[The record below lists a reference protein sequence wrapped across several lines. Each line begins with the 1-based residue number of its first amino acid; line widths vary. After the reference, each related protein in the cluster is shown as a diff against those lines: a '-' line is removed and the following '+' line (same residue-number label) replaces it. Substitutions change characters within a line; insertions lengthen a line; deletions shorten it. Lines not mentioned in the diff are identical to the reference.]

1 MRFLNG
7 TFPPIAPAPS
17 NLGFP
22 CEKAFMK
29 NAAQSGERRP
39 TGPHRLR
46 RSSGRLCRKGAA
58 RSDAWGN
65 KVCTAS
71 LLQVRHGKWKCPTT
85 FPRRQQLRPLIDQDG
100 KTPGRRLAFAP
111 KPPRYEDSN
120 DPAPSR
126 SPARPSGLGVRQ
138 AERPVQPLQ
147 DARLRQLQRPRPKQC
162 ASAPKRLKESGI
174 HSPTRPQISPDQ
186 PQSRPKKPATSP
198 PRKSPF
204 PQKGSPIRRMGP
216 TIAQRRRMN
225 DGKWRCAG

>member
-7 TFPPIAPAPS
+7 TFPPIAPAPI
-17 NLGFP
+17 NLGLP

-39 TGPHRLR
+39 AGPHRLR
-46 RSSGRLCRKGAA
+46 RSSGRLCRKGVA

-71 LLQVRHGKWKCPTT
+71 LLQL
-85 FPRRQQLRPLIDQDG
+85 RQ
-100 KTPGRRLAFAP
+100 K
-111 KPPRYEDSN
+111 KEVSN
-120 DPAPSR
+120 HFPAPSTTKATHR
-126 SPARPSGLGVRQ
+126 SGRQNPGPALGVRTPSRLDTKIATIQRPHVPPARPSGLGVRQ

-147 DARLRQLQRPRPKQC
+147 DARLRQLQRPRSIQC
-162 ASAPKRLKESGI
+162 ASAPKRLKESGL

>member
-29 NAAQSGERRP
+29 NAAQSGEHRP
-39 TGPHRLR
+39 AGPHRLR
-46 RSSGRLCRKGAA
+46 RSSGRLCRIGAG
-58 RSDAWGN
+58 RGDAWGN

-100 KTPGRRLAFAP
+100 KTPGRRLAFTP

-126 SPARPSGLGVRQ
+126 PPARPSGLGVRQ

-147 DARLRQLQRPRPKQC
+147 DARLRQLQRPARNSAQAPRNGSRNQGSIVSRGRKSVPTSRKAGRKNQRQAHRASLPSRTRDRPF
-162 ASAPKRLKESGI
+162 AARGL
-174 HSPTRPQISPDQ
+174 
-186 PQSRPKKPATSP
+186 QSR
-198 PRKSPF
+198 R
-204 PQKGSPIRRMGP
+204 G
-216 TIAQRRRMN
+216 
-225 DGKWRCAG
+225 DG